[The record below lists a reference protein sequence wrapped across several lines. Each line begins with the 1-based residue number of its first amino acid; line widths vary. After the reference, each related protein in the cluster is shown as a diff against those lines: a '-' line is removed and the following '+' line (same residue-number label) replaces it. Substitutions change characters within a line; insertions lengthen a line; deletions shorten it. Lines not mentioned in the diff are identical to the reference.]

1 MKKLCKTV
9 LIGAGFLGSFIA
21 GAVVYCGMLLERG
34 ENPREERDTVIE
46 TDDYIITIIGDK
58 ADINNGPN
66 YAAVGRRK

>member
-9 LIGAGFLGSFIA
+9 LIGAGFIGSFIA
-21 GAVVYCGMLLERG
+21 GAFVYCGMLLERG

-58 ADINNGPN
+58 ADINNGTN
-66 YAAVGRRK
+66 YVAVGRRK

>member
-9 LIGAGFLGSFIA
+9 LIGAGFIGSFIA
-21 GAVVYCGMLLERG
+21 GAVVYCAALIERG
-34 ENPREERDTVIE
+34 ENPRKERDTVIE

-66 YAAVGRRK
+66 YVAVGHKK

>member
-9 LIGAGFLGSFIA
+9 LIGA

-58 ADINNGPN
+58 ADINKGPN
-66 YAAVGRRK
+66 YVAVGRKK